1 MKNKK
6 DKDKKSKNMILE
18 IYLIACLIDYFS
30 VVATYV
36 EYV

>member
-1 MKNKK
+1 MILF
-6 DKDKKSKNMILE
+6 ILE

-36 EYV
+36 KYVWLINDFL